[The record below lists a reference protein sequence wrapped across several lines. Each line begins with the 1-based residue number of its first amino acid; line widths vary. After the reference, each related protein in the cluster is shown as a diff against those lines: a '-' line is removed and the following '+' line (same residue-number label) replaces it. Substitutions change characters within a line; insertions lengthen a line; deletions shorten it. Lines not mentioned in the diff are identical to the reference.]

1 VKAVQLKITNIKFI
15 YLFSFIMLIGSGC
28 LHLRTPLLLRNR
40 PNVPAPSLDPKVDD
54 YPAEIQN
61 NNIITKT
68 PTVLDISNELDT
80 PPLVIENDVTPIA
93 IPEIK
98 SVSLT
103 HTVKKGESFWKI
115 SRKYGINKSELA
127 SCNNL
132 ALNKPLKVGTTLI
145 IPPGGVENHTP
156 KPLPKRTTPTKKTKT
171 IKKPVEKNVSTNKD
185 GTYTIQQ
192 GDSLWKIAR
201 KFNTTIKKLAE
212 TNNMDRNSVLKLNST
227 LIIPGVSTTQVQST
241 TKKETKAITPIVNE
255 PIKNPQE
262 NGLEKLLE
270 DAENANDST
279 EIIDDVSDILPN
291 EKKTPKAN
299 PIDIEIEKVVD
310 YDTSGDLY
318 TEEILPNETLPEIA
332 ERHGLTV
339 EELLKVNPELKAN
352 QKLKPFSSIKIPNK
366 Q

>member
-1 VKAVQLKITNIKFI
+1 MKAMQFKITNIKFV

-28 LHLRTPLLLRNR
+28 LHLRKPLLLRNR
-40 PNVPAPSLDPKVDD
+40 PNVPAPSLDPQVDD
-54 YPAEIQN
+54 YPAELQTD
-61 NNIITKT
+61 NIITKT

-80 PPLVIENDVTPIA
+80 PPLVIENDITPVT

-115 SRKYGINKSELA
+115 SRKYGIDKSELA

-145 IPPGGVENHTP
+145 IPPGGIENHTP
-156 KPLPKRTTPTKKTKT
+156 KALPKRTTP
-171 IKKPVEKNVSTNKD
+171 IKRAPTTPVVKNVSTNKD

-201 KFNTTIKKLAE
+201 KFNTTTKKLAE
-212 TNNMDRNSVLKLNST
+212 ANNMDRNSIIKPNST
-227 LIIPGVSTTQVQST
+227 LIIPGVSTTQVQANT
-241 TKKETKAITPIVNE
+241 PKETKAITPLVDDK
-255 PIKNPQE
+255 PINVSQD
-262 NGLEKLLE
+262 NSLEKLLE

-279 EIIDDVSDILPN
+279 EITDNLADILPDN
-291 EKKTPKAN
+291 KKSTASN
-299 PIDIEIEKVVD
+299 AIDIEIDKVVD
-310 YDTSGDLY
+310 YDASGDLY
-318 TEEILPNETLPEIA
+318 TEEILPNETLLEIA